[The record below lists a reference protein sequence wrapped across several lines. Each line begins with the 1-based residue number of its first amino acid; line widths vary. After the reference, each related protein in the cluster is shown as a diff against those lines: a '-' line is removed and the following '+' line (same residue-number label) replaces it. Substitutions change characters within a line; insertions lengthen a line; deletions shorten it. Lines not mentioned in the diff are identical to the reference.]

1 MFPGFSEELRRN
13 PFIRITLAFIAGI
26 IVTNLVFVPVWITT
40 ILFFVSLAVLVFF
53 KVRNRYGNEFIS
65 GLTINIV
72 LLSAG
77 MFFTTSLNEKAR
89 NDLESYKTGNLIGIV
104 DEDPKINEK
113 TTTVKVI
120 IIAVKNGDNWQSTE
134 GNTMLY
140 LERNDAAE
148 KLQTGDKIIFSPQL
162 NEIENKGNPE
172 EFDFKKYLSYSLILT
187 SDYLTSDEWQ
197 LLPDDAAPG
206 IRHIFLRFRTKLVG
220 TLKEFGLSNDELAV
234 ASALALGYKDNLSD
248 EVRHAYSS
256 AGAMHIL
263 AVSGMHVG
271 IVYGVIVFLLS
282 FFKSEKLKIPKVV
295 LSIILVWAYA
305 ALTGL
310 SPSVSRAALMFSIL
324 ALGRLQKHGS
334 GSLNAIAAS
343 AFILLLINPYNL
355 YNLGFQLSYVAVI
368 GIILLYEPI
377 YNIYKVKNKLIDKVW
392 SLTSVSVAAQIATA
406 PLCMYYFHQF
416 SNYFLITN
424 YLLIPVSTIAIWLV
438 IAVFIFSPITAVATF
453 LTKILAFTIKTMNFF
468 ATGIESLP
476 FSVTT
481 DIQISFPQLIL
492 LYFIISALAIFF
504 FNTKMYRHLYFT
516 VAAVV
521 LYVAIGLVGDLQNR
535 NQKYFIVYNINK
547 VTAIN
552 VIEGR
557 KNVVFASLDSTTTK
571 QIEFSAKNNWL
582 KKGLE
587 SEKYI
592 NLKSGQES
600 VLSNVAATDNTSVFY
615 KRKFISF
622 GEYKAFVVDDEFNAL
637 ILDENYKKPQ
647 VDFLI
652 LSNNPD
658 LSLIDMSEYFNFKQ
672 IIIASSNSQ
681 KNLNNWKAENDN
693 LKLDIFDVAEQGAFV
708 LSY

>member
-1 MFPGFSEELRRN
+1 MFPGFNEELRRN

-26 IVTNLVFVPVWITT
+26 VVANLVFIPVWLTIFIFVIT
-40 ILFFVSLAVLVFF
+40 IALLIFF
-53 KVRNRYGNEFIS
+53 KVRNRYGNELIS

-72 LLSAG
+72 ILSAG
-77 MFFTTSLNEKAR
+77 MFFTTSLNEKAH
-89 NDLESYKTGNLIGIV
+89 NDLESYKSGNLIGIV

-113 TTTVKVI
+113 TTTVKI
-120 IIAVKNGDNWQSTE
+120 LIIAVRNENNWQSTD

-140 LERNDAAE
+140 LERSEAAE

-162 NEIENKGNPE
+162 SEIENKGNPE
-172 EFDFKKYLSYSLILT
+172 EYDFKKYLSYSMILT
-187 SDYLTSDEWQ
+187 SDYLSSDEWQ

-206 IRHIFLRFRTKLVG
+206 IRHVFLRFRTQLVG
-220 TLKEFGLSNDELAV
+220 MLQKFGLSNDELAV

-324 ALGRLQKHGS
+324 ALGKLQKHGS

-377 YNIYKVKNKLIDKVW
+377 YAIYKVKNKILDKVW
-392 SLTSVSVAAQIATA
+392 SLTAVSVAAQIATA

-438 IAVFIFSPITAVATF
+438 VAVFVFSPIPVVATF
-453 LTKILAFTIKTMNFF
+453 LARILAFMIKTMNFF

-481 DIQISFPQLIL
+481 DIQISFSQLVI
-492 LYFIISALAIFF
+492 LYFIIAALAIFF
-504 FNTKMYRHLYFT
+504 FNTKMYRHLYFA
-516 VAAVV
+516 VAAVIV
-521 LYVAIGLVGDLQNR
+521 YVAIGLVGDLQNR

-557 KNVVFASLDSTTTK
+557 KNVVFAALDSTTNR

-592 NLKSGQES
+592 NLKAGKET

-622 GEYKAFVVDDEFNAL
+622 GEYKAFVVDDDFKAL
-637 ILDENYKKPQ
+637 ILDENYKKPK
-647 VDFLI
+647 VDYLI
-652 LSNNPD
+652 LSNNPS
-658 LSLIDMSEYFNFKQ
+658 LSLTEILEYFDFNM

-681 KNLNNWKAENDN
+681 KNLDKWKAENDS
-693 LKLDIFDVAEQGAFV
+693 LKLDVFDVAEQGAFV